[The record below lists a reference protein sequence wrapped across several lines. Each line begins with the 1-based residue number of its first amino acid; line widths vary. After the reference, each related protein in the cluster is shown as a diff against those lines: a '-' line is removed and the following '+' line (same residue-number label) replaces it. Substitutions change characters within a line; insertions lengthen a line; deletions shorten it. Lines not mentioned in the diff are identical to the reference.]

1 MSRPAVL
8 AAALAAV
15 ALSACGDRAATT
27 TAPSPSVPNAEM
39 RVLAASTLPYLP
51 STTTVLT
58 TAELGKD
65 APIHG
70 LAAKIASWGYLDGRE
85 RTFQGESRRLTSV
98 ISRSLVFRDAAGAR
112 RYVAFVQAHPN
123 QYFGVV
129 TGVHPLTVQGRSG
142 WVFSPPAC
150 ACHLANPVLV
160 GVLDDGPGVVWLDIN
175 GPAATPA
182 LLVRLLA
189 PAASAPAASAPAT
202 VAG

>member
-1 MSRPAVL
+1 MNRAAVPVAL
-8 AAALAAV
+8 AAALV
-15 ALSACGDRAATT
+15 TSACGHSSATT
-27 TAPSPSVPNAEM
+27 QSPTPSVPGAEM
-39 RVLAASTLPYLP
+39 RVLASSTLPYLP

-65 APIHG
+65 APIQG
-70 LAAKIASWGYLDGRE
+70 LAGKIASWGYLDGRE

-112 RYVAFVQAHPN
+112 RYVAFVHAHPS
-123 QYFGVV
+123 QYFGVG
-129 TGVHPLTVQGRSG
+129 TDVHALTVHGRSG

-160 GVLDDGPGVVWLDIN
+160 GVLEDGPGVVWLDIN
-175 GPAATPA
+175 GPKATPA
-182 LLVRLLA
+182 LLVRLLE
-189 PAASAPAASAPAT
+189 PAASAPTT